1 MPAPPRCPSGD
12 TIDCGDTG
20 EDEPLDPQLSADAA
34 GVGRAADIHRVVA
47 GYRLDGVVVDCREV
61 VRRDPPPPE
70 RRPGRRGRPRPAR
83 RYGASSPAGMTT
95 STIVT
100 PGPALRR
107 AAVTEPCDTEDRYRC
122 QMVQG
127 SANSSSIPHSP
138 RGSLLK
144 PPPLCNSIFNWPCP
158 VLSQRTSCPATTPS
172 GSLLNHSSRFSRTLS
187 STRNSMGWTTALPT
201 VRDVIS
207 DFPQHDGHIR
217 LVPEET
223 NHKPLRTRATSD
235 WARQTAT

>member
-1 MPAPPRCPSGD
+1 MPEESSSSSWRSALQLPQGQPHSPGCQHEPAPAADQAAHQPDHRAALEEPQVPRV
-12 TIDCGDTG
+12 
-20 EDEPLDPQLSADAA
+20 A
-34 GVGRAADIHRVVA
+34 GV
-47 GYRLDGVVVDCREV
+47 
-61 VRRDPPPPE
+61 RRRILHPP
-70 RRPGRRGRPRPAR
+70 
-83 RYGASSPAGMTT
+83 
-95 STIVT
+95 
-100 PGPALRR
+100 RR
-107 AAVTEPCDTEDRYRC
+107 ASAFCICGARLASLATEDRYRC